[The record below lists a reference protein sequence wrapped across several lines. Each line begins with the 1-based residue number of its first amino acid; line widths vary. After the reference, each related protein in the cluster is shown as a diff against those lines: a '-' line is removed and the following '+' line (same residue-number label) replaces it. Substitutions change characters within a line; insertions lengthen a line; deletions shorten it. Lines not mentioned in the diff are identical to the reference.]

1 MSKARLFSLQLFKD
15 FQDKERFF
23 NNLTSDKELSRRIVS
38 QYVLLVMFSA
48 VYGVVMG
55 SYNSF
60 AQALSSGA
68 KVPAFLTL
76 TLLVCFPVF
85 FIIQFVL
92 GSKIGF
98 LQMLNVILCGFL
110 MVSLIMV
117 AFAPIVIFFLIT
129 GDNYAFIKLLHVAIF
144 AVSGFFG
151 AKTMIEALRH
161 CCEKSKVY
169 PKVGVVVFRFWVVI
183 LAFVGMQLAWNLRPF
198 IGSRNL
204 KFELF
209 RQREG
214 NFYLAVA
221 RSLRNLVEG
230 ETDNGGDKNPEAND
244 ANNPDSVRSR

>member
-1 MSKARLFSLQLFKD
+1 MSKTRLFSFELFRD

-23 NNLTSDKELSRRIVS
+23 ENLTSDADIGRRIAG
-38 QYVLLVMFSA
+38 QYILLNVFSLI
-48 VYGVVMG
+48 YGVVMG
-55 SYNSF
+55 CYNGLE
-60 AQALSSGA
+60 QAVSSGI

-85 FIIQFVL
+85 YIIQFVL
-92 GSKIGF
+92 GSKLG
-98 LQMLNVILCGFL
+98 LLHMLNVILNGFL

-144 AVSGFFG
+144 SVSGFFG
-151 AKTMIEALRH
+151 ANTMVEALRY

-169 PKVGVVVFRFWVVI
+169 PKVGVVVFRFWVII

-198 IGSRNL
+198 IGNRNM

-209 RQREG
+209 RRREG
-214 NFYLAVA
+214 NFYLSVIHSVRDVVA
-221 RSLRNLVEG
+221 
-230 ETDNGGDKNPEAND
+230 GDKKAGEATRNGE
-244 ANNPDSVRSR
+244 

>member
-1 MSKARLFSLQLFKD
+1 MGKTRLFSLELFRD

-23 NNLTSDKELSRRIVS
+23 ENLTSDADIGRRIAG
-38 QYVLLVMFSA
+38 QYILLNLFA
-48 VYGVVMG
+48 LIYGVVMG
-55 SYNSF
+55 CYNGLE
-60 AQALSSGA
+60 QAVSSGI

-85 FIIQFVL
+85 YIIQFVL
-92 GSKIGF
+92 GSKLG
-98 LQMLNVILCGFL
+98 LLHMLNVILNGFL

-144 AVSGFFG
+144 SVSGFFG
-151 AKTMIEALRH
+151 AKTMVEALRY

-198 IGSRNL
+198 IGNRGM

-209 RQREG
+209 RELEG
-214 NFYLAVA
+214 NFYLSVIHSVRDVVA
-221 RSLRNLVEG
+221 
-230 ETDNGGDKNPEAND
+230 GDKKAGE
-244 ANNPDSVRSR
+244 

>member
-1 MSKARLFSLQLFKD
+1 MSKARLFSLQLFRD

-23 NNLTSDKELSRRIVS
+23 DNLTSDKELTRRIAS
-38 QYVLLVMFSA
+38 QYVLLVVFSA
-48 VYGVVMG
+48 VYGAVMG

-60 AQALSSGA
+60 VPALSSGL

-110 MVSLIMV
+110 MVSLIMM

-129 GDNYAFIKLLHVAIF
+129 GDNYAFIKLLHVVIF

-151 AKTMIEALRH
+151 AKTMIEALKH

-169 PKVGVVVFRFWVVI
+169 PKVGVAVFRFWVVI

-198 IGSRNL
+198 IGSRDID
-204 KFELF
+204 FELF
-209 RQREG
+209 RKREG

-221 RSLRNLVEG
+221 QSLRNVIEG
-230 ETDNGGDKNPEAND
+230 ETDGRED
-244 ANNPDSVRSR
+244 AGRETQDPNKP

>member
-1 MSKARLFSLQLFKD
+1 MGKTRLFSLELFRD

-23 NNLTSDKELSRRIVS
+23 ENLTSDADIGRRIAG
-38 QYVLLVMFSA
+38 QYILLNLFA
-48 VYGVVMG
+48 LIYGVVMG
-55 SYNSF
+55 CYNGLE
-60 AQALSSGA
+60 QAVSSGI

-85 FIIQFVL
+85 YIIQFVL
-92 GSKIGF
+92 GSKLG
-98 LQMLNVILCGFL
+98 LLHMLNVILNGFL

-144 AVSGFFG
+144 SVSGFFG
-151 AKTMIEALRH
+151 AKTMVEALRY

-198 IGSRNL
+198 IGNRGM

-209 RQREG
+209 REREG
-214 NFYLAVA
+214 NFYLSVIHSVRDVVA
-221 RSLRNLVEG
+221 
-230 ETDNGGDKNPEAND
+230 GDKKAGE
-244 ANNPDSVRSR
+244 